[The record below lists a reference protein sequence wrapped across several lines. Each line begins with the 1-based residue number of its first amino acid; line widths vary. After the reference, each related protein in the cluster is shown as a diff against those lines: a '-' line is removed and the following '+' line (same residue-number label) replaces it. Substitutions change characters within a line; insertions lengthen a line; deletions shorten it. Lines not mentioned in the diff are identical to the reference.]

1 MQTDAAGCT
10 RQAVSGVHSL
20 CSHRSCCHAGAG
32 KTTFLTALCG
42 KASYG
47 TLSGSVM
54 INGEPG
60 LLTDAKYK
68 HLVAFVPQE
77 DIMMRDLTVEGGCGR
92 AAAPR
97 VWLATHCSCRRAWFG
112 VPAAHRVQR
121 ILPSPP

>member
-1 MQTDAAGCT
+1 VCAQLWGLQVSIGAGVVVVRHKHPSTTERC
-10 RQAVSGVHSL
+10 RIIFLRLLPCRHP
-20 CSHRSCCHAGAG
+20 GAG

-47 TLSGSVM
+47 TLSGSVT

-77 DIMMRDLTVEGGCGR
+77 DIMMRDLTVEGE
-92 AAAPR
+92 P
-97 VWLATHCSCRRAWFG
+97 AWQL
-112 VPAAHRVQR
+112 R
-121 ILPSPP
+121 